1 MMSIARDANVDV
13 RIGIC
18 EKSRVD
24 KNFDLCAIFTIRQL
38 LDIKMTILSYRGKN
52 FDIKK

>member
-1 MMSIARDANVDV
+1 MSIARDANVDV

-24 KNFDLCAIFTIRQL
+24 LKILISALFLQL
-38 LDIKMTILSYRGKN
+38 DNYSI
-52 FDIKK
+52 